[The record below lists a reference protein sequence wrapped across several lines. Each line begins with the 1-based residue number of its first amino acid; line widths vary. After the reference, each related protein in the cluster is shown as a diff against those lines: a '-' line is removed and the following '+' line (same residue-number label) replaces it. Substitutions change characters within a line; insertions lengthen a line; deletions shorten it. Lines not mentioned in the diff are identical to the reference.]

1 MQEKLENVIHP
12 FIFKF
17 IHFFLLFLTIVFD
30 SSIFWYTT
38 KNENGMRS
46 SKKTE
51 NNFTLIKIANFSF
64 PECRLQNECIV
75 TTDRDYL
82 GNGNVDLFDALVI
95 QIRFFL
101 NDKGQ
106 KISEEFF
113 AFYSSKI

>member
-1 MQEKLENVIHP
+1 MIQTSV
-12 FIFKF
+12 FKKIWISNQQTEETF
-17 IHFFLLFLTIVFD
+17 SLIQTTFFC
-30 SSIFWYTT
+30 
-38 KNENGMRS
+38 
-46 SKKTE
+46 
-51 NNFTLIKIANFSF
+51 F

-106 KISEEFF
+106 KISEDCF
-113 AFYSSKI
+113 AFHSSKKKDLLKRLQFVKNGSKINKLN